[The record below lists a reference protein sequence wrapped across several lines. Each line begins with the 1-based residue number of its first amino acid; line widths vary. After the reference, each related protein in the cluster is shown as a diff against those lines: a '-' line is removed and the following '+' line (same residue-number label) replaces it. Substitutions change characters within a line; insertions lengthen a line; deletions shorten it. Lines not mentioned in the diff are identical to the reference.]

1 MRFVILLSLM
11 GALAACD
18 ERTATSAEGGGPAT
32 NAAACGL
39 TKDRIG
45 SFASIPSGSFVKGRN
60 AVYPEEKL
68 GLRLHVVGFDI
79 QTHEVTNAQF
89 AAFVDATNY
98 ETTAERDIAAGR
110 TGAGSAVFERIV
122 DGSMTG
128 NPWRLIPGAT
138 WQKPNGPD
146 SSIEGLDNHPV
157 VHVSLADAQAYAKWA
172 GARLPTEEEWEF
184 AASSG
189 LPDPNVTTSG
199 AYDETGKPRAN
210 TWQGV
215 FPFYDQAEDGFSGT
229 SPVGCFQADH
239 NGVYDMIGN
248 VWELTDT
255 PYADGTQTIK
265 GGSYLCADNFCR
277 RYRPEARQPSEVDFS
292 TNHIGF
298 RVIRD
303 E

>member
-1 MRFVILLSLM
+1 MRIVALISLA
-11 GALAACD
+11 GLLAACD
-18 ERTATSAEGGGPAT
+18 NASSTNVATSEPQSPHPV
-32 NAAACGL
+32 CGI
-39 TKDRIG
+39 TEDRVG
-45 SFASIPSGSFVKGRN
+45 TFASIPSGSFIKGQN

-89 AAFVDATNY
+89 ADFVSTTDY
-98 ETTAERDIAAGR
+98 ETTAERDIADGR
-110 TGAGSAVFERIV
+110 TGAGSAVFERII

-138 WQKPNGPD
+138 WQAPDGPG
-146 SSIEGLDNHPV
+146 SSIEGRDNHPV
-157 VHVSLADAQAYAKWA
+157 VHVSLADARAYAAWA
-172 GARLPTEEEWEF
+172 GARLPTEAEWEF

-189 LPDPNVTTSG
+189 LPDPDVTTSG
-199 AYDETGKPRAN
+199 AYNEDGSPRAN

-215 FPFYDQAEDGFSGT
+215 FPFFDQAEDGFSGA
-229 SPVGCFQADH
+229 SPVGCFPADR
-239 NGVYDMIGN
+239 NGVHDMIGN

-298 RVIRD
+298 RVVRD